1 VLRMATVGGA
11 QALGLSSVCGTIE
24 VGKRA
29 DLIMVRLEDT
39 HNQPVNDLVSQL
51 VHCAK
56 ASDVHTTIV
65 NGDILMKDRKL
76 KLVDEAQ
83 VLENAKKA
91 NTDLIE
97 RLRTVS

>member
-1 VLRMATVGGA
+1 MATFGGA
-11 QALGLSSVCGTIE
+11 QALGLSSVCGTLE

-29 DLIMVRLEDT
+29 DLILVRLEDV
-39 HNQPVNDLVSQL
+39 HNQPVNNLVSQL

-65 NGDILMKDRKL
+65 NGNVLMKDRKL
-76 KLVDEAQ
+76 KMVDEGQ

-91 NTDLIE
+91 NTDLME
-97 RLRTVS
+97 RLRALP